1 MYGGRGARDGLVVA
15 VRMGVRVYVRRKKG
29 FSEAQ
34 WTLLGAAGSPFPWP
48 VNGTSLT
55 RIDSAGR
62 LANPHEP
69 HHATFTPH
77 NVEGWDCCICLPMGG
92 QGFTATKQMTA
103 FHSVPRSL
111 ALLCLCSPPFLRKWT
126 QWMLSQC
133 FSTAYCHHYYASVML
148 FEQAWKMHLS
158 KRGACIPINA
168 DVHIPNNF
176 YPNIRN
182 DMLWLKSKTDIYS
195 GLACLKIIHTR
206 NPSVFN
212 FQWHHRHTEVP
223 FDWTCEMALV
233 PELHPRIPFFYYP
246 LCLTKHWMNTEANS
260 KFPLSSS
267 FLARSRVIDARWRLV
282 AGQNE

>member
-1 MYGGRGARDGLVVA
+1 MYGGRGGQARVRWPRRGGTDGCA
-15 VRMGVRVYVRRKKG
+15 RVCAKKG

-48 VNGTSLT
+48 VNRTSLT

-92 QGFTATKQMTA
+92 QGFTAMKQMTA

-133 FSTAYCHHYYASVML
+133 FSTAYCHHYYACYRLLLCSL
-148 FEQAWKMHLS
+148 NCIYLS
-158 KRGACIPINA
+158 ERGCFLLNV
-168 DVHIPNNF
+168 DSLSN
-176 YPNIRN
+176 PNI
-182 DMLWLKSKTDIYS
+182 KTE
-195 GLACLKIIHTR
+195 R
-206 NPSVFN
+206 
-212 FQWHHRHTEVP
+212 
-223 FDWTCEMALV
+223 
-233 PELHPRIPFFYYP
+233 
-246 LCLTKHWMNTEANS
+246 
-260 KFPLSSS
+260 
-267 FLARSRVIDARWRLV
+267 
-282 AGQNE
+282 